1 MVRVVGIRGLGSRA
15 DAYLTSGGGNVLAAV
30 GGLGIV
36 GVVVVVLI
44 EHGGFGAVAAAPA
57 ARAIYQ
63 ALFPHA
69 TKSGAHGA

>member
-1 MVRVVGIRGLGSRA
+1 MVRVVGLRGLGSRA

-44 EHGGFGAVAAAPA
+44 VIVVIYFVR
-57 ARAIYQ
+57 RA
-63 ALFPHA
+63 
-69 TKSGAHGA
+69 